1 MPIFE
6 YECRGCGNQ
15 FELLVLPNR
24 EATAA
29 CPQCQGQELDKLIP
43 SSFGFSSAEIAQER
57 VKKARARFQASKD
70 VKDKKIAEAEHIREH
85 VSEHQERVR
94 NETKN

>member
-6 YECRGCGNQ
+6 YECRGCGHQ

-24 EATAA
+24 EQAAA
-29 CPQCQGQELDKLIP
+29 CPECQGKELEKLIP
-43 SSFGFSSAEIAQER
+43 STFGFSSAEIAQER
-57 VKKARARFQASKD
+57 VQKARALYKASKD

-94 NETKN
+94 NETK